1 MGDGAVGEAA
11 YQGFFV
17 TSNHPV
23 GSGSANTSKI
33 NDGVGQD
40 GVIGQTYVDSV
51 TGFTFTLL
59 ERDGGAVYPTGGN
72 ATLQFKVSNT
82 LTANA
87 NIPNNL
93 IAGVALTV
101 ANTTGVAVGD
111 TALVETFNKSGSEP
125 SIGQVYYLD
134 IVRQKQAFGTA
145 IFNSL
150 GDVIAEFGDLS
161 SENSLTMAA
170 YFAFSNGVN
179 EIALHQVPVLAGEA
193 DLTTAQVLEAIQA
206 VEGEVISGVSP
217 SVIVPLVPASDAV
230 LTELSLHCDI
240 QSSIRYRAERTG
252 IMGFAAGTL
261 PEEAARMASATS
273 NSRVRVV
280 YPDIVSATVTNT
292 QGVTA
297 NYLLD
302 GRYLAVAVAAATQ
315 AGTVDAATPWTNRTI
330 RGFGSLSRSL
340 DAVDANRTAERGV
353 TILQQRGADIAI
365 RHGLTTDIS
374 SVLTKTPTVVQIAD
388 EVHRRARNLLGG
400 YIGVKYLPSILPQ
413 IEGRVNAMFKALVAE
428 QIIDSYTGIAVRRD
442 PEDPTGMLVECFY
455 KPVFPL
461 LYIQFTF
468 NIRSSD

>member
-1 MGDGAVGEAA
+1 
-11 YQGFFV
+11 
-17 TSNHPV
+17 
-23 GSGSANTSKI
+23 
-33 NDGVGQD
+33 
-40 GVIGQTYVDSV
+40 
-51 TGFTFTLL
+51 
-59 ERDGGAVYPTGGN
+59 
-72 ATLQFKVSNT
+72 
-82 LTANA
+82 
-87 NIPNNL
+87 
-93 IAGVALTV
+93 
-101 ANTTGVAVGD
+101 
-111 TALVETFNKSGSEP
+111 
-125 SIGQVYYLD
+125 
-134 IVRQKQAFGTA
+134 
-145 IFNSL
+145 
-150 GDVIAEFGDLS
+150 
-161 SENSLTMAA
+161 
-170 YFAFSNGVN
+170 
-179 EIALHQVPVLAGEA
+179 
-193 DLTTAQVLEAIQA
+193 
-206 VEGEVISGVSP
+206 
-217 SVIVPLVPASDAV
+217 
-230 LTELSLHCDI
+230 
-240 QSSIRYRAERTG
+240 
-252 IMGFAAGTL
+252 MGFAAGTL

-315 AGTVDAATPWTNRTI
+315 AGTVDAATPWTNRAI
-330 RGFGSLSRSL
+330 RGFDSLSRSL

-353 TILQQRGADIAI
+353 TILQQRGADIVI

-374 SVLTKTPTVVQIAD
+374 SVLNKTPTVVQIAD